1 MKISKIIISLSM
13 IALISMPVKA
23 ESLWELYKRDP
34 QAFYEKTMCIDEES
48 RQNGYY
54 TEASRSYEQYK
65 NDIPSASN
73 STSKNKSKSIKSTK
87 SDQLN
92 KGFVYGD
99 DELHV
104 VGTQSDSRGYTAA
117 GYYGSDDI
125 GGKGWVYDADELHV
139 TGLPTDPETGY
150 TKPGFYGNID

>member
-1 MKISKIIISLSM
+1 MKISKVIISLSM
-13 IALISMPVKA
+13 IAFISMPVKA

-48 RQNGYY
+48 RQKGYY
-54 TEASRSYEQYK
+54 TEASRSYEQYN
-65 NDIPSASN
+65 NDIPAN
-73 STSKNKSKSIKSTK
+73 SSSSSKSTVKSNKSTK

-92 KGFVYGD
+92 KGFVYGN

-104 VGTQSDSRGYTAA
+104 TGTPSDSKGYTAA
-117 GYYGSDDI
+117 GYYGSSDI

-150 TKPGFYGNID
+150 TKPGFYGNIE

>member
-1 MKISKIIISLSM
+1 MKIIDLLLSIGLIIMIS
-13 IALISMPVKA
+13 IPAKA
-23 ESLWELYKRDP
+23 ETLWELYKRDP
-34 QAFYEKTMCIDEES
+34 QTFYEKTMCIDEES
-48 RQNGYY
+48 RANGYY

-65 NDIPSASN
+65 NDIPSESVSKSN
-73 STSKNKSKSIKSTK
+73 SKSKSTKSTK

-104 VGTQSDSRGYTAA
+104 VGTPSDSRGYTAA